1 MHSNE
6 RIQMNTKSRSEA
18 HNHVLHLNYQWQ
30 KVKPKI
36 QHKMFPLQV
45 IMHNSDI
52 FGGCTQEEIIAF
64 IMIRGSLFLFYFF
77 TGGEKLQQV
86 CIRLCAS

>member
-36 QHKMFPLQV
+36 QHKMFRLQV

-52 FGGCTQEEIIAF
+52 FGGCAQEEIIAF
-64 IMIRGSLFLFYFF
+64 IMIRGSLFFFFFF

>member
-1 MHSNE
+1 MA
-6 RIQMNTKSRSEA
+6 KSEA
-18 HNHVLHLNYQWQ
+18 
-30 KVKPKI
+30 KD
-36 QHKMFPLQV
+36 LQV

-52 FGGCTQEEIIAF
+52 FGGCAQEEIIVF
-64 IMIRGSLFLFYFF
+64 IMIRGSLFFFF

>member
-36 QHKMFPLQV
+36 QHKMFRLQV
-45 IMHNSDI
+45 ITHNSDI
-52 FGGCTQEEIIAF
+52 FGGCAQEEIITF
-64 IMIRGSLFLFYFF
+64 IMKGSLFFFF